1 MFLIKIIKNNLS
13 MNSTNY
19 NNSPSDIAI
28 RVLTEESHALS
39 ILAQNLPSDFAA
51 IASYITSFKGRVIL
65 TGIGKSGYI
74 AKKIAASF
82 ASTGTAAFYIHPA
95 EASHGDLGMVTPEDL
110 VIMLSNSGET
120 KELFDIINYCKRF
133 AIKIAGMTMK
143 PSSTLAVNSDFL
155 LMIPVIKEASSI
167 AAPTTSALMMLALG
181 DALTIAVQE
190 AKGFSHDDFK
200 IYHPG
205 GKIGANLMKVRD
217 VMRTG
222 DQLPVVSPET
232 SFSDTI
238 LIMTRKALGCALV
251 VSEDKLFGIITDGD
265 LRRHINDNLHN
276 KNASDVMSSNPKQIS
291 QDKLANEALFIL
303 NSKSI
308 TILPVTENGKLIG
321 AIHLHDLLKAG
332 VG

>member
-1 MFLIKIIKNNLS
+1 MNNNHKHLQQH
-13 MNSTNY
+13 
-19 NNSPSDIAI
+19 PSDIAT
-28 RVLTEESHALS
+28 RVLKEESCALN
-39 ILAQNLPSDFAA
+39 ILAQNLPPDFAA
-51 IASYITSFKGRVIL
+51 IASYIASFKGRVIL

-74 AKKIAASF
+74 ARKIAASF

-95 EASHGDLGMVTPEDL
+95 EASHGDLGMVTQEDL

-120 KELFDIINYCKRF
+120 KELLDIINYCKRF
-133 AIKIAGMTMK
+133 AIKIVGMTMK

-155 LMIPVIKEASSI
+155 LIIPVIKEASSI

-205 GKIGANLMKVRD
+205 GKIGANLLKVRD
-217 VMRTG
+217 IMREG
-222 DQLPVVSPET
+222 DQLPIVAPET

-238 LIMTRKALGCALV
+238 LIMTRKALGCAFVISGNEL
-251 VSEDKLFGIITDGD
+251 LGIITDGD

-276 KNASDVMSSNPKQIS
+276 KNASDVMSSNPKQIAP
-291 QDKLANEALFIL
+291 DKLANEALFIL

-308 TILPVTENGKLIG
+308 TVLPVVESGKLIG